1 FDFGSHIGKN
11 WWLHTLPA
19 SDGKGVRFG
28 MANGSGGTT
37 ELEYVFP
44 EATAD
49 NWHNVA
55 VSYNGSSVLLY
66 VDGELIETAVTGHAA
81 AVSPLFLGQKSDATG
96 FYTGGIDELRFYNRQ
111 LAQTEIQMFMNRTV
125 APNAAGLVNYWKF
138 DEGVGSKS
146 FDLTASKQKLYFCGA
161 SWSSD
166 KPNVVNAGLTD
177 ETGFYAIPG
186 INYGAGTT
194 FIATPS
200 KKFYFNQSLEFN
212 SVNNQYA
219 ELTDFDLADSST
231 VEVTVKA
238 FDFSGNQCILTKQ
251 NGGTTHFGLHLN
263 AGHVVLEMG

>member
-1 FDFGSHIGKN
+1 KN

-28 MANGSGGTT
+28 MANGSGGVTK
-37 ELEYVFP
+37 LEYVFP

-49 NWHNVA
+49 NWHNVV
-55 VSYNGSSVLLY
+55 VSFSGASVLLY
-66 VDGELIETAVTGHAA
+66 VDGELIETAVTGYEAGQ
-81 AVSPLFLGQKSDATG
+81 SPLFLGQKTDATG
-96 FYTGGIDELRFYNRQ
+96 HFTGGIDELRFYNRQ

-177 ETGFYAIPG
+177 ETGF
-186 INYGAGTT
+186 
-194 FIATPS
+194 
-200 KKFYFNQSLEFN
+200 
-212 SVNNQYA
+212 
-219 ELTDFDLADSST
+219 
-231 VEVTVKA
+231 
-238 FDFSGNQCILTKQ
+238 
-251 NGGTTHFGLHLN
+251 
-263 AGHVVLEMG
+263 